1 MRNETPRPSSAS
13 PRALLT
19 RRAVQLWL
27 LGLIG
32 CALLVQRAHFTADL
46 SAFLPR
52 APSAEQ
58 RVLVDQLRDGAISR
72 LILIAI
78 EGGDAT
84 TRADISRGMAASLR
98 RDARFT
104 AVNNGESAGQARD
117 ERFVFEHRYLLSPAV
132 TPQRFSAQ
140 GLHRALGESLDLLS
154 SSAGLMTKTLLP
166 RDPTGETMAIVGQFD
181 GEAQPALQD
190 GVWASRSGTR
200 AVLVAQTA
208 GAGSDTD
215 AQASAI
221 AAIRAA
227 FDAASHGRPHA
238 SSYRLL
244 LTGPGVFSVQT
255 RDTIKHDVE
264 RLSTISLALIVGLL
278 LLVYRSPRTLALG
291 LVPVFSGIAA
301 GLAATSLVFG
311 TIHGLTL
318 GFGTTLIGEAVDY
331 SIYLFVQSARPGSP
345 RHGQAAAQSSD
356 PVRAWIATYWPT
368 IRLGMLTSV
377 CGFASM
383 LFSGFPGLVQ
393 LGVYSIAGLVA
404 AAAVTRYVLPHLHRR
419 AVAVRD
425 LSRIGTALA
434 RAARIA
440 PRLRWPLAALM
451 IAAVAVLAL
460 HRGPLWSHELSTL
473 SPVPMS
479 SQTLDAALRADVG
492 APDVR
497 YLVVLSGASEQSVLE
512 GSEKV
517 AARLQPLVESGVLA
531 GFESPSRY
539 LPSDATQRARLAS
552 LPPADVLE
560 ARMRS
565 AAADQSIEL
574 APNVFAPFVAD
585 VERARSAPLLTRADL
600 RGTSM
605 GLALDALLTERSG
618 RWQAVLSL
626 RAPSAAAAAAPT
638 AAMPATHAPSAPSP
652 ALARGPAASANEPS
666 LDASR
671 IESAVAAAGVP
682 GALFVDL
689 KREADSLYTGYLRE
703 DIRLSFAG
711 LAVIVL
717 LLAASLRDAGR
728 VAGTL
733 APLLAA
739 VLAVTAGF
747 ALAREPLTIL
757 HLIGLL
763 LIVAIGSNYALFF
776 NRRQGTARAASLDA
790 PAPQTLVSLLIANLA
805 TVAGFGLLALSHVPM
820 LESFGLT
827 VGPGAMLALLFS
839 AILAPRKATASAAP
853 ANHSAAAAHA
863 RRGRN
868 PA

>member
-1 MRNETPRPSSAS
+1 MMREPTPNRSAS
-13 PRALLT
+13 ALHALLKS
-19 RRAVQLWL
+19 RAVQLWL
-27 LGLIG
+27 LFLIG
-32 CALLVQRAHFTADL
+32 CALVVQRAHFTADL

-58 RVLVDQLRDGAISR
+58 RVLVEQLRDGVISR
-72 LILIAI
+72 LMLVAI
-78 EGGDAT
+78 EGGDAA
-84 TRADISRGMAASLR
+84 TRADISRSMAAALR
-98 RDARFT
+98 RDPRF
-104 AVNNGESAGQARD
+104 VSVHNGENAGQARD
-117 ERFVFEHRYLLSPAV
+117 EQFVFAHRYVLSPAV
-132 TPQRFSAQ
+132 TPQRFSEQ
-140 GLHRALGESLDLLS
+140 GLRRALGDSLDLLS
-154 SSAGLMTKTLLP
+154 SSAGLMTKDLLP

-181 GEAQPALQD
+181 GEAQPASAN
-190 GVWASRSGTR
+190 GVWVSRTGKR

-215 AQASAI
+215 AQEGAM

-227 FDAASHGRPHA
+227 FEAASRSRVHA
-238 SSYRLL
+238 ASYRLL

-264 RLSTISLALIVGLL
+264 RLSAISLALIVGLL

-291 LVPVFSGIAA
+291 LVPVLSGIAA

-331 SIYLFVQSARPGSP
+331 SIYLFVQSARPGATEPSND
-345 RHGQAAAQSSD
+345 S
-356 PVRAWIATYWPT
+356 VRAWIAAYWPT

-383 LFSGFPGLVQ
+383 VFSGFPGLVQ

-419 AVAVRD
+419 AVAMRD
-425 LSRIGTALA
+425 LSPLGALLA
-434 RAARIA
+434 RAARVA
-440 PRLRWPLAALM
+440 PRLRWPLAALL
-451 IAAVAVLAL
+451 ICAVTALAL
-460 HRGPLWSHELSTL
+460 HRGPLWSHELSAL
-473 SPVPMS
+473 SPVPES
-479 SQTLDAALRADVG
+479 AQALDATLRADVG

-497 YLVVLSGASEQSVLE
+497 YLVVVSGASEQTVLE
-512 GSEKV
+512 GAEKI
-517 AARLQPLVESGVLA
+517 AAQLQPLVDSGVLA

-552 LPPADVLE
+552 LPPAGELE

-565 AAADQSIEL
+565 AVAGQPIDVKPS
-574 APNVFAPFVAD
+574 VFAPFIAD

-618 RWQAVLSL
+618 RWQAMLSL
-626 RAPSAAAAAAPT
+626 RAPAIASAG
-638 AAMPATHAPSAPSP
+638 PSSSAQPQP
-652 ALARGPAASANEPS
+652 ASANEAS
-666 LDASR
+666 LDAHR
-671 IESAVAAAGVP
+671 IEVAVAAAGVP

-689 KREADSLYTGYLRE
+689 KREADALYVNYLRE
-703 DIRLSFAG
+703 DIRMSLVG
-711 LAVIVL
+711 LAAIVA
-717 LLAASLRDAGR
+717 LLAAALRDARR
-728 VAGTL
+728 VASTL
-733 APLLAA
+733 APLVAA
-739 VLAVTAGF
+739 VLVVTAGF
-747 ALAREPLTIL
+747 ALAHEPLTLL

-776 NRRQGTARAASLDA
+776 NRCPSASPHA
-790 PAPQTLVSLLIANLA
+790 IAPQTLVSLLIANVA
-805 TVAGFGLLALSHVPM
+805 TVAGFGVLALSHVPM

-839 AILAPRKATASAAP
+839 AILAPRAALASAA
-853 ANHSAAAAHA
+853 AMTGDSAAAVRTPH
-863 RRGRN
+863 RN
-868 PA
+868 HTT

>member
-1 MRNETPRPSSAS
+1 MRQDRPNRSAAFV
-13 PRALLT
+13 RALLA

-27 LGLIG
+27 LFLLG
-32 CALLVQRAHFTADL
+32 CAIAVQRAHFTADL

-58 RVLVDQLRDGAISR
+58 RVLVDQLRDGVISR
-72 LILIAI
+72 LMLAAI
-78 EGGDAT
+78 EGGDAA
-84 TRADISRGMAASLR
+84 TRADLSHSMAQTLR
-98 RDARFT
+98 RDPRFV
-104 AVNNGESAGQARD
+104 AVHNGEDVTRSRD
-117 ERFVFEHRYLLSPAV
+117 ERFVFAHRYLLSPTV
-132 TPQRFSAQ
+132 TPQRFSAE
-140 GLHRALGESLDLLS
+140 GLHRALGDSLDLLS
-154 SSAGLMTKTLLP
+154 SSAGLMTKALLP
-166 RDPTGETMAIVGQFD
+166 RDPTGEVMSIVGQFD
-181 GEAQPALQD
+181 GEAQPALKD
-190 GVWASRSGTR
+190 GVWVSRDGTR

-215 AQASAI
+215 AQEDAI
-221 AAIRAA
+221 AAVRAA
-227 FDAASHGRPHA
+227 FDAAKHGRPHA
-238 SSYRLL
+238 GSYRLL

-264 RLSTISLALIVGLL
+264 RLSAVSLALIVGLL

-331 SIYLFVQSARPGSP
+331 SIYLFVQSARPGI
-345 RHGQAAAQSSD
+345 AAHPHASARASD
-356 PVRAWIATYWPT
+356 AIGAWIAAYWPT

-404 AAAVTRYVLPHLHRR
+404 AAAVTRYVLPHLHHR

-425 LSRIGTALA
+425 LSRVGATLA
-434 RAARIA
+434 RAARLA
-440 PRLRWPLAALM
+440 PRLRWPFAALM
-451 IAAVAVLAL
+451 LGALAVLAS
-460 HRGPLWSHELSTL
+460 HRGHLWSHELSTL
-473 SPVPMS
+473 SPVPAS
-479 SQTLDAALRADVG
+479 SQALDAALRADVG

-497 YLVVLSGASEQSVLE
+497 YLVVVSGASAQTVLE
-512 GSEKV
+512 GAEKV
-517 AARLQPLVESGVLA
+517 AARLQPLVESGVL
-531 GFESPSRY
+531 GGYESPSRY

-552 LPPADVLE
+552 LPPANVLA

-565 AAADQSIEL
+565 AVADQTIDVKPSI
-574 APNVFAPFVAD
+574 FKPFIAD
-585 VERARSAPLLTRADL
+585 VEQARNAPLLTRADL

-605 GLALDALLTERSG
+605 GLAVDALLTERSG
-618 RWQAVLSL
+618 HWQAVLSL
-626 RAPSAAAAAAPT
+626 RAPDATNAVSAPT
-638 AAMPATHAPSAPSP
+638 GKQPV
-652 ALARGPAASANEPS
+652 GANEPS
-666 LDASR
+666 LDAHR
-671 IESAVAAAGVP
+671 IETAVAQAAVP
-682 GALFVDL
+682 NALFVDL
-689 KREADSLYTGYLRE
+689 KTQADSLYLNYLHE
-703 DIRLSFAG
+703 DIRLSLAG
-711 LAVIVL
+711 LVVIIA
-717 LLAASLRDAGR
+717 LLAFTLRDVGR
-728 VAGTL
+728 VIGTL

-739 VLAVTAGF
+739 VLVVAAGF
-747 ALAREPLTIL
+747 ALAHEPLTIL

-776 NRRQGTARAASLDA
+776 NRRKEGACASSQGAGTI
-790 PAPQTLVSLLIANLA
+790 APQTLVSLLIANLA

-839 AILAPRKATASAAP
+839 AILAPRDAQPSEAQARASQTSACAATAAAEHRG
-853 ANHSAAAAHA
+853 NAA
-863 RRGRN
+863 
-868 PA
+868 